1 MLFRSEKF
9 ATAYATMVHTLTTKY
24 DAADVFLFTL
34 PRNGYLWLGTKAEYN
49 ALQDEYNKMIYKIA
63 EVFGCQVVDVAASVG
78 EDYSAYL
85 LGDAIHPNAKGMDII
100 AAAFETALYSYY
112 YGTLN

>member
-1 MLFRSEKF
+1 
-9 ATAYATMVHTLTTKY
+9 
-24 DAADVFLFTL
+24 
-34 PRNGYLWLGTKAEYN
+34 
-49 ALQDEYNKMIYKIA
+49 MIYKIA

-100 AAAFETALYSYY
+100 TAAFETALYSYY
-112 YGTLN
+112 YETLN